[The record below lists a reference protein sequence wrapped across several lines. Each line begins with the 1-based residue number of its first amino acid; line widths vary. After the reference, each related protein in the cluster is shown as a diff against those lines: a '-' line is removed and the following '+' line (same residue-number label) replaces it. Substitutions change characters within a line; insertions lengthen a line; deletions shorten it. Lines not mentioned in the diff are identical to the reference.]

1 MRYKTVRKEFNGY
14 MNSANKVYFKEL
26 DATRFFGFLHVF
38 LAHCFFTTNLTI
50 QNSAPFYFVNHYLK
64 AGFLGLDYFFVLS
77 SFLLTYL
84 GFEERKVSGK
94 FNPIK
99 FLIRRGLRLWPLY
112 YLIVIGVFL
121 VIYILNYT
129 AQIKEIPSI
138 FNYLFFIQNFWMV
151 KNGQDFLFIL
161 VFLWS
166 IAIEEQFYIFW
177 AFIQRYLF
185 QFIVPISCI
194 LIIGS
199 VIFRFIYYQSENNL
213 LFNTIS
219 ALGNFGLGA
228 ITAYIAFNQHKILL
242 VIQQIKK
249 PIIFI
254 IYALFIIITLFYF
267 QLFTSR
273 IPVSIE
279 KIVFGLLFCFIIL
292 EQSYSKNSIIKLG
305 GNKVINY
312 LGQLSLG
319 LYIYHGLI
327 LTVFVY
333 FTKNNSSQSSYQQVF
348 VYQPLLILLLTI
360 LLAIISYE
368 VFEKRIY
375 KLRNYFY
382 S

>member
-1 MRYKTVRKEFNGY
+1 MQYKTLRKEFNGM
-14 MNSANKVYFKEL
+14 MNAANKVYFKEL

-38 LAHCFFTTNLTI
+38 LAHCFFTTNLEI

-84 GFEERKVSGK
+84 GFEERKVSGN

-121 VIYILNYT
+121 VIYISNYSS
-129 AQIKEIPSI
+129 QIKETPSI

-185 QFIVPISCI
+185 RFIVPLSFF

-199 VIFRFIYYQSENNL
+199 VIFRFIYYHSENHL
-213 LFNTIS
+213 LFHTIS

-249 PIIFI
+249 PTIFI
-254 IYALFIIITLFYF
+254 IYALFIILTLFYF

-273 IPVSIE
+273 ITVSIE
-279 KIVFGLLFCFIIL
+279 KIIFGLLFCFIIL
-292 EQSYSKNSIIKLG
+292 EQSYSKNSFIKLG

-333 FTKNNSSQSSYQQVF
+333 FTKNNSSQSSYMQVF
-348 VYQPLLILLLTI
+348 VYQPILILLLTI
-360 LLAIISYE
+360 FLAIISYE